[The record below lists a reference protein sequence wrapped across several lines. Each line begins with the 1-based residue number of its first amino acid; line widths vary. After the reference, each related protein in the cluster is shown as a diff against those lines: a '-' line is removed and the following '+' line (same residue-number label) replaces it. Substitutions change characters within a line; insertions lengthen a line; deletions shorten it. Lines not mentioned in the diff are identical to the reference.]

1 MLENR
6 REDVHSEN
14 RREEMHSFFSK
25 AREGIE
31 IDGVC
36 EVISFDELGVMLDTI
51 SGRMAIEGEN
61 LHVTVLNITDG
72 KVEIEGKINGLYYIE
87 SKPQSRKGLFGR
99 KAD

>member
-6 REDVHSEN
+6 REEI
-14 RREEMHSFFSK
+14 HSFFSK
-25 AREGIE
+25 AREGIK

-36 EVISFDELGVMLDTI
+36 EVISFDELGVVLDTT

-87 SKPQSRKGLFGR
+87 NKPQARRSFFGR
-99 KAD
+99 KTD